1 MVRRMSNKIKGILM
15 LAPAVAL
22 IFYLIIDIWTWW
34 TIPIVIYVFFISW
47 WMDKAYKLL
56 TGDE

>member
-1 MVRRMSNKIKGILM
+1 MSNKTKGFLM
-15 LAPAVAL
+15 LAQILAIIV
-22 IFYLIIDIWTWW
+22 YLIIDIWAWW
-34 TIPIVIYVFFISW
+34 TIPIVICVFFINW